1 MAELVMALIRTKTDI
16 VKALR
21 MKSMLGNKGVEV
33 SGLVIREKGEGAIP
47 LGFLEDMVQLRV
59 MGFLS

>member
-1 MAELVMALIRTKTDI
+1 
-16 VKALR
+16 
-21 MKSMLGNKGVEV
+21 VEV